1 MTPADLARRRD
12 AELAQCKARNL
23 ALARHHRARA
33 DEAQAGGAVAIATTL
48 RLLAANLEAG
58 AALAEAERRD
68 RVVQT
73 KGQQQ
78 RQQRREAAQLA
89 RPGRR
94 VPLLEAV
101 ATALA
106 PLKTDGVQFKAVMAR
121 WEKDRI
127 GSLRLDDLGA
137 GRYRVVDEDGAD
149 DAAATYTRGY
159 LQKVYSKAR

>member
-58 AALAEAERRD
+58 AAL
-68 RVVQT
+68 
-73 KGQQQ
+73 
-78 RQQRREAAQLA
+78 
-89 RPGRR
+89 
-94 VPLLEAV
+94 
-101 ATALA
+101 
-106 PLKTDGVQFKAVMAR
+106 KTDGVQFKAVMAR

-127 GSLRLDDLGA
+127 GSPRLDDLGA